1 MDWLVTLPEWE
12 SKAPPSY
19 RRRDERYWRS
29 VELPLDSEF
38 VFIVNTVEDRA
49 TRTPARSTALVTTAQ
64 LLDFLERVDSESI
77 SSAYLMVKSQDEGG
91 VSLSLQRLKAVRA
104 GDAEQ
109 MGWSRI
115 AAIETEEGAIVS
127 DQDWEERVRRWANE
141 TEVFR
146 FQIP

>member
-12 SKAPPSY
+12 SKAPAAY

-64 LLDFLERVDSESI
+64 LLEFLDAVNAELI
-77 SSAYLMVKSQDEGG
+77 SSAYLMVKSYDEGG

-115 AAIETEEGAIVS
+115 AAIETDEGSIVS
-127 DQDWEERVRRWANE
+127 DQDWDQRVKRWANE
-141 TEVFR
+141 IEVFR
-146 FQIP
+146 FDNA

>member
-19 RRRDERYWRS
+19 RRRDERYWKS

-38 VFIVNTVEDRA
+38 LFIVNTVEDRA

-64 LLDFLERVDSESI
+64 LLDFLGRANAESI
-77 SSAYLMVKSQDEGG
+77 RSAYLMVKSEDEGR

-115 AAIETEEGAIVS
+115 AAIETEEGTIVS
-127 DQDWEERVRRWANE
+127 DRDWEERVRRWANE

-146 FQIP
+146 FESP